1 MAQAEGQSKV
11 LVAEAKAYK
20 KERIALAQADA
31 QRFGGQLEAYKKGGD
46 VYRWREFLS
55 VLDERLPSM
64 RKYIISSDDV
74 DNWTYEIDLKEK
86 LQPDLM
92 KGLGVPQEKQE
103 N

>member
-1 MAQAEGQSKV
+1 MARGEAHV
-11 LVAEAKAYK
+11 LEAEAKAYRV
-20 KERIALAQADA
+20 ERTAVAQADA
-31 QRFGGQLEAYKKGGD
+31 QRFSQQLEAYNKGGD

-74 DNWTYEIDLKEK
+74 NNWTYEIDLKEK

-92 KGLGVPQEKQE
+92 KGLGVPQEEQE
-103 N
+103 NQK